1 MKNIKFSFFIVLIL
15 LISSSLSA
23 KIEIKYKID
32 DKIVTNID
40 INNEKKYITFLR
52 PSLSKISDEEIN
64 KLAENSIIREIIK
77 QRELDLIFK
86 KEDSSRN
93 LNQIKKRLF
102 NFKNVKNEK
111 EFRDLLINKNIKYE
125 IIIEKMKYEFLWN
138 ELIYKKFNSL
148 VKIDKKSL
156 ENSLLKKISNNK
168 KYEYNLSELLFE
180 VNENEKIEEKHNEI
194 LNYIEKNN
202 FKAASLKFSISGSVT
217 KGGEIGWVKETLLSK
232 NISNILIKLKKG
244 EITKPL
250 KYPNGYLIIKIN
262 DKKEMKEI
270 TNLDKELSELINF
283 ERNRQLNQ
291 FSLLYYKKLKQNSI
305 INEY

>member
-1 MKNIKFSFFIVLIL
+1 M
-15 LISSSLSA
+15 
-23 KIEIKYKID
+23 
-32 DKIVTNID
+32 
-40 INNEKKYITFLR
+40 
-52 PSLSKISDEEIN
+52 
-64 KLAENSIIREIIK
+64 
-77 QRELDLIFK
+77 DLIYK
-86 KEDSSRN
+86 KEDNSRI

-111 EFRDLLINKNIKYE
+111 EFRALLTNKNIKYE

-148 VKIDKKSL
+148 VKIDKKNL
-156 ENSLLKKISNNK
+156 ETSLLKKLSSNK

-180 VNENEKIEEKHNEI
+180 VDENEKIGEKHSEI
-194 LNYIEKNN
+194 LGYIKKNN
-202 FKAASLKFSISGSVT
+202 FKAASLKFSISESAT

-232 NISNILIKLKKG
+232 NISNILNKLKKG
-244 EITKPL
+244 EMTKPL

-270 TNLDKELSELINF
+270 TDMDKELSELISF

-291 FSLLYYKKLKQNSI
+291 FSLLYYKKLKQNTK

>member
-1 MKNIKFSFFIVLIL
+1 MKNIKFSFLIIFFL
-15 LISSSLSA
+15 LISNSLSA

-32 DKIVTNID
+32 DKIITNID
-40 INNEKKYITFLR
+40 IYNEKKYITFLR
-52 PSLSKISDEEIN
+52 PSLSKISDEEII
-64 KLAENSIIREIIK
+64 KLAENSVIREIIK
-77 QRELDLIFK
+77 RKELDLIYK
-86 KEDSSRN
+86 NEDNSRI

-111 EFRDLLINKNIKYE
+111 EFKALLTNKNIKYE

-148 VKIDKKSL
+148 VKIDKKNL
-156 ENSLLKKISNNK
+156 ETSLLKKLSSNK

-180 VNENEKIEEKHNEI
+180 VDENEKIGEKHSEI
-194 LNYIEKNN
+194 LGYIKKNN
-202 FKAASLKFSISGSVT
+202 FKAASLKFSISESAT

-232 NISNILIKLKKG
+232 NISNILNKLKKG
-244 EITKPL
+244 EMTKPL
-250 KYPNGYLIIKIN
+250 KYPNGYLIIRIN
-262 DKKEMKEI
+262 DKKEMKEV
-270 TNLDKELSELINF
+270 TDMDKELSELISF

-291 FSLLYYKKLKQNSI
+291 FSLLYYKKLKQNTK